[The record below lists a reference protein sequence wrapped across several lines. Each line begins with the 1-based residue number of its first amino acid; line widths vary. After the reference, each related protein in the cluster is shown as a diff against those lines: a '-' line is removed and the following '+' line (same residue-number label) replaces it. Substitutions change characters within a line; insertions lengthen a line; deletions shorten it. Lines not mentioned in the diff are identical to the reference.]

1 MHNINDMTSICKGAN
16 GITQATPTCFCD
28 CFWKN
33 IPRMLLKNFE
43 KNLLNFFYKKF
54 ILFY

>member
-16 GITQATPTCFCD
+16 GITQATSACFCD

-33 IPRMLLKNFE
+33 ILRMLLKIFE
-43 KNLLNFFYKKF
+43 IFLKKNL
-54 ILFY
+54 